1 VSTGAPGAGTGPATV
16 ADVPSATMT
25 EARARRWGR
34 AAPDAPIVLLGAL
47 AFVVLLFLARSM
59 TFWQDEWG
67 SITFAGGPLDF
78 LRPVN
83 EHWSTFPLLLYR
95 ATFGVVGLQ
104 SYLPYVVEVIVL
116 HLVAVAAAYR
126 LIRPR
131 TGRPIAAL
139 ACVPLLFLGSGSEN
153 LFWAFQTGF
162 VGSVAF
168 GLWALVLLERTG
180 RVSLVVGS
188 VLLLASLMS
197 SGMGLFFLVTAAGR
211 TLLDPAVRRR
221 FVAVVPPA
229 IAYVAWFV
237 AVGSTR
243 VSQPEREGGLAA
255 VATFVARGVG
265 HAVGSFSGL
274 GLLPRGDLVAAGLF
288 AAALLA
294 TGVAVWTRRPPPALA
309 AGALVAVLAMYL
321 TIGLVRAGLP
331 SDFATRSRYVY
342 VAAFLVVLAV
352 ADWAPLIRAWADARP
367 ATRTAVVVVTF
378 AVLLVVTAANLVA
391 FGPIRARFAAHAA
404 LTRAYIDLVTEHRD
418 DGWVD
423 PGSALPGMPPP
434 PLLLATIDRFGSPVK
449 DTLVPAVAR
458 RPGPAAREKALLRAV
473 GRGFHIA
480 PGTQDAEPVGL
491 QLIGSSDAVTG
502 WDDGC
507 VVLREVGDRGS
518 LTVAATTG
526 SRIRVT
532 ADEASS
538 TAQAALG
545 LDRSPSRSIPLP
557 LGAGRPVD
565 VVVPDIGRPV
575 VWQVRLDV
583 PDASAPIRVCGV
595 AGP

>member
-1 VSTGAPGAGTGPATV
+1 
-16 ADVPSATMT
+16 
-25 EARARRWGR
+25 
-34 AAPDAPIVLLGAL
+34 VLLGAL

-67 SITFAGGPLDF
+67 SITFAGGPLDV
-78 LRPVN
+78 LKPVN

-116 HLVAVAAAYR
+116 HLVAVAAAYL

-131 TGRPIAAL
+131 TGRAIATV

-162 VGSVAF
+162 VGSVAS
-168 GLWALVLLERTG
+168 GLWALVLLERSG
-180 RVSLVVGS
+180 RVSLAGGS

-197 SGMGLFFLVTAAGR
+197 SGMGLFFLVAAAGR
-211 TLLDPAVRRR
+211 TLLDPAVRTR

-229 IAYVAWFV
+229 IAYVVWFL

-274 GLLPRGDLVAAGLF
+274 GLVPRGDLAAAGLF
-288 AAALLA
+288 TAVLIA
-294 TGVAVWTRRPPPALA
+294 TGVAVWRLRPPPALA
-309 AGALVAVLAMYL
+309 AGALVAILAMYV

-342 VAAFLVVLAV
+342 VAAFLIVLAV
-352 ADWAPLIRAWADARP
+352 ADWAPLIGAWAAARP
-367 ATRTAVVVVTF
+367 SVRVPVAVVTV
-378 AVLLVVTAANLVA
+378 AVLLAVTAANLVG
-391 FGPIRARFAAHAA
+391 FGPIRARFAAHAGV
-404 LTRAYIDLVTEHRD
+404 TRAYIDLVMAHRD
-418 DGWVD
+418 AGWID
-423 PGSALPGMPPP
+423 PGSAVPGMPPP
-434 PLLLATIDRFGSPVK
+434 PLLRATIDRFGSPTK
-449 DTLVPAVAR
+449 DAFVPGVVRA
-458 RPGPAAREKALLRAV
+458 PGPAAREAALLRAV
-473 GRGFHIA
+473 GGAFHTA
-480 PGTQDAEPVGL
+480 PGTEDAVPVGL
-491 QLIGSSDAVTG
+491 QLLGSSDAATG

-507 VVLREVGDRGS
+507 VVLRGTGDRGA
-518 LTVAATTG
+518 LAVAVPTG
-526 SRIRVT
+526 SRLRVT
-532 ADEASS
+532 ADQATS
-538 TAQAALG
+538 TARAALG
-545 LDRSPSRSIPLP
+545 LDRSPSRSIDLP
-557 LGAGRPVD
+557 LGPDQPVD
-565 VVVPDIGRPV
+565 VVVPDIGQPA
-575 VWQVRLDV
+575 VWQVRLEV
-583 PDASAPIRVCGV
+583 PDARGPIRVCRI